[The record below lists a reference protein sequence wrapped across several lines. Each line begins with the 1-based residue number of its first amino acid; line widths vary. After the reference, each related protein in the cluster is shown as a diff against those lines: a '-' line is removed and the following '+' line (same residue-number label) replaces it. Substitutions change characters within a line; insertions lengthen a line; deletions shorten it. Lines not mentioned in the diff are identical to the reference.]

1 MFIEEKI
8 NENVDE
14 TPHEFIRGKVN
25 SETDLSNQPT
35 SIIDRISKEIKHK
48 KKKIKEANAN
58 IKIQSN
64 KSKFLLLTYIFIYSL
79 YLLSIKII
87 VYPKNQN
94 SNEYPSLSIIVFF
107 MGIFQIIF
115 SLIFMKI
122 DHIDITKTKNFNKN
136 EIDEL
141 IFRALVEFINIL
153 FILLSLSNM
162 RIVSSITIFLLSP
175 IIRTFIL
182 LKQKMDQIKKFDKLC
197 YAFLFVVCLIY
208 LMQDFYIEEE
218 KKENFIDNYIGTVY
232 CMISA
237 VTIALTSISEKKT
250 CNDFHPYVIVFV
262 SGLFGVS
269 ISPIWMNI
277 QGVSFDVT
285 PSDCTLFVFSAFCFF
300 FMFYYNQKF
309 VQMSFFLNK
318 SGLNYIT
325 IVLGYGFSIFILDEP
340 ITLSDILASVISI
353 LVNFYSKIRLEIS
366 ENEDDL

>member
-8 NENVDE
+8 NENRDDTPPDFIRDKVNDE
-14 TPHEFIRGKVN
+14 TDF
-25 SETDLSNQPT
+25 SNQPT
-35 SIIDRISKEIKHK
+35 SIIDRLSREIKHK
-48 KKKIKEANAN
+48 EKKIKETNAN

-64 KSKFLLLTYIFIYSL
+64 KSKFLLLTYILINSL

-94 SNEYPSLSIIVFF
+94 NDEYPSLCIIVFF
-107 MGIFQIIF
+107 MGLFQIIF
-115 SLIFMKI
+115 SLIFIKI
-122 DHIDITKTKNFNKN
+122 DHIDITKDKNFNKN
-136 EIDEL
+136 EVDEL
-141 IFRALVEFINIL
+141 IVRAFSEFINIL
-153 FILLSLSNM
+153 FILCSLSNM

-182 LKQKMDQIKKFDKLC
+182 LKQKMDRIKKSDKLC
-197 YAFLFVVCLIY
+197 YAFSFLVCLIF

-218 KKENFIDNYIGTVY
+218 KKENFIDNYKGTVY
-232 CMISA
+232 SMISA
-237 VTIALTSISEKKT
+237 VTIALTSISGKKT
-250 CNDFHPYVIVFV
+250 CNDFHPYIIVFV
-262 SGLFGVS
+262 SGLFCVS

-277 QGVSFDVT
+277 QGVSLDVT
-285 PSDCTLFVFSAFCFF
+285 TSDYTLFVFSSFCFF

-318 SGLNYIT
+318 SGINYI
-325 IVLGYGFSIFILDEP
+325 IIGLGYGFSIFILDEP